1 MRYFSISTPDP
12 SQANVPPTPEKM
24 AAMEKLVEE
33 SLKAGDLI
41 ATGAML
47 PLSQGGMRV
56 TSSAGKITVTDG
68 PFTESKEMIAGWAI
82 LEAKS
87 KEHAIELCRKF
98 FAVGGDGQCELRQ
111 IMEGSDEYRLSK

>member
-33 SLKAGDLI
+33 SLKAGELI

-56 TSSAGKITVTDG
+56 TCSAGKVTVTDG
-68 PFTESKEMIAGWAI
+68 PFTESKEMIVGWAI
-82 LEAKS
+82 IEANS
-87 KEHAIELCRKF
+87 KEQVIELCRKF
-98 FAVGGDGQCELRQ
+98 FEVGGDGQCEIRP
-111 IMEGSDEYRLSK
+111 IMGGSDEYRRSK